1 MRRMILAAMAALA
14 VGLPAAATAQS
25 SSGAIAAGKPCK
37 AAQLGRPVAGP
48 NQTILECVRQGGK
61 LVYRVLPSSVTTT
74 PAPTTTVAAAAGAA
88 AAPTTTAKSDKWPE
102 KIVFA
107 PVPAE
112 NATLANQNWAPFV
125 RGLERELGLKI
136 DQVNLTDY
144 AGVIEGQ
151 VSGKVDLAMYGPFS
165 YYLAKQAGAKID
177 SVAIMVNAIGAP
189 ASYLAYLVAKPD
201 SGIRSI
207 SDVRGKRVCFVDP
220 ASTSG
225 YLYPVEGLQAAGI
238 DPNKD
243 VTAVFA
249 GGHDRSALAVKAGTC
264 DAGFVFDDM
273 FDKTLVTSGQLRPGE
288 LNVVWRSKPI
298 PNSPLA
304 VSTELP
310 ASLVA
315 KIKEIVPKIDT
326 LYIQANRLCNGNGNT
341 CTLNG
346 AANSWVVAGDA
357 FFQPIAD
364 VCKATKAAA
373 CLPPKR

>member
-1 MRRMILAAMAALA
+1 MRRTLVAAAAALA
-14 VGLPAAATAQS
+14 LAVPLGASAQTSKSAAV
-25 SSGAIAAGKPCK
+25 AAGRPCT
-37 AAQLGRPVAGP
+37 ASQVGRPVAGP
-48 NQTILECVRQGGK
+48 NQTLLECVRQGTRF
-61 LVYRVLPSSVTTT
+61 VYRVVPSSVTTV
-74 PAPTTTVAAAAGAA
+74 PPTTAAPVAGAA
-88 AAPTTTAKSDKWPE
+88 TTTAPKSEKWPDR
-102 KIVFA
+102 IVFA

-112 NATLANQNWAPFV
+112 NATAANLNWAPFV
-125 RGLERELGLKI
+125 RGLERELGGQVKI
-136 DQVNLTDY
+136 EQVNLTDY

-165 YYLAKQAGAKID
+165 YYLAKEAGAKID

-189 ASYLAYLVAKPD
+189 ASYLSYMVTKPD

-207 SDVRGKRVCFVDP
+207 SDVRGRRVCFVDP
-220 ASTSG
+220 GSTSG
-225 YLYPVEGLQAAGI
+225 YLYPWEGLQAVGI
-238 DPNKD
+238 DPTKD

-273 FDKTLVTSGQLRPGE
+273 FDKTLLGNGQLRPGE
-288 LNVVWRSKPI
+288 LSVVWRSKPI

-304 VSTELP
+304 VSTGLP

-315 KIKEIVPKIDT
+315 KIKEAVPKIDT
-326 LYIQANRLCNGNGNT
+326 LYIQANKLCNGGTAN

-346 AANSWVVAGDA
+346 SSNSWAIAGDT

-364 VCKATKAAA
+364 VCKATKAPA
-373 CLPPKR
+373 CSPPRR